1 MRSQSDAKE
10 VFGKA
15 QVGILR
21 FLNTL
26 LLKDTRYIV
35 LKHFRFNSIMC
46 HEKNQMMSNENN
58 DAFDFHIFHIYNS
71 QSLAKLCK

>member
-26 LLKDTRYIV
+26 LLKDTGYIV
-35 LKHFRFNSIMC
+35 FKHFQFNSIMC
-46 HEKNQMMSNENN
+46 HEKNQMVSNENKHTYYIWV
-58 DAFDFHIFHIYNS
+58 F
-71 QSLAKLCK
+71 KLQLTLNI

>member
-26 LLKDTRYIV
+26 LLQDTGYIV
-35 LKHFRFNSIMC
+35 FKHF
-46 HEKNQMMSNENN
+46 
-58 DAFDFHIFHIYNS
+58 
-71 QSLAKLCK
+71 